1 MSDEYGFTY
10 YYMPPITIPA
20 PGQVA
25 HIALDDEFTIHANPS
40 FQVPLPGC
48 EEPTTE
54 RNIPVAQPV
63 DADCYYCGDRPATQL
78 EDQPPKCN
86 ACRRKWQR

>member
-1 MSDEYGFTY
+1 MKNTYTNGAYQYRLSYYPQFTLPSPLVRVEVDESTF
-10 YYMPPITIPA
+10 
-20 PGQVA
+20 
-25 HIALDDEFTIHANPS
+25 ANVNRTPES
-40 FQVPLPGC
+40 
-48 EEPTTE
+48 EPTTE